1 MSTQNPQKIDLETI
15 VARTQEILFDK
26 VGQEVVMINLQEGR
40 YFIMDEIAAEIWA
53 RIETPVRVADLCAT
67 LTDKFEV
74 APETCQR
81 DVLVF
86 LERLG
91 EKNLLGILS

>member
-1 MSTQNPQKIDLETI
+1 MSTQNRPQIDLETV
-15 VARTQEILFDK
+15 VARTQEILFDR
-26 VGQEVVMINLQEGR
+26 VGQEVVMINLEEGR

-53 RIETPVRVADLCAT
+53 CLATPVRVGDVCAA

-74 APETCQR
+74 TPETCQR
-81 DVLVF
+81 DVLAF

-91 EKNLLGILS
+91 EKNLLQIQE